1 LHIPILSNL
10 KAEHV
15 HILHTIVNKQSISNQ
30 GMANKQAK
38 DAIKLHEKLKGK
50 ITIESKIRNLKPKDI
65 QLIYTPGVAAVCEK
79 IHKNPSQKYYLTS
92 KANNVA
98 IVTDG
103 TRILG
108 LGNIGPDAALPVMEG
123 KAVLYK
129 KYGKVDAFPICL
141 NTTKKQ
147 EIITIIKAIE
157 PVFGAINLED
167 IESPKVLEIADDLQ
181 KELSIPVFHD
191 DQHGTAVV
199 VLAAL
204 LNSLKIVKKNIKSVK
219 IVIAGAGSAGY
230 GICKL
235 LSFVGCKNIIVVDS
249 SGAIYQN
256 RLENMNNYKSEIA
269 KITNPT
275 MKKGSLEE
283 ILKDADVFV
292 GVSGMSGILSDKTIQ
307 SMSKDPIIFALTN
320 PEPEVDPKV
329 AKKAGAKI
337 IATGSY
343 LYKNK
348 VNNAIVFP
356 YLMRVILDRKIKKIT
371 LDMLYR
377 TARAVAD
384 SVPKKDLTY
393 DNIIPE
399 ITNPRLY
406 KNISSSLKLRIS

>member
-1 LHIPILSNL
+1 MRILR
-10 KAEHV
+10 
-15 HILHTIVNKQSISNQ
+15 TIVNKQFTSNQ
-30 GMANKQAK
+30 DMTDKQAK
-38 DAIKLHEKLKGK
+38 DAIKLHQKLKGK
-50 ITIESKIRNLKPKDI
+50 ITIESKIRNLKLKDI

-79 IHKNPSQKYYLTS
+79 IHKNPDQKYYLTS

-147 EIITIIKAIE
+147 EIITVIKAIE

-167 IESPKVLEIADDLQ
+167 IESPKVLEIADELQ

-235 LSFVGCKNIIVVDS
+235 LSFAGCKNIIVVDS

-269 KITNPT
+269 RITNPT
-275 MKKGSLEE
+275 MQRGTLEE
-283 ILKDADVFV
+283 ILKNTDVFV
-292 GVSGMSGILSDKTIQ
+292 GVSGMSGILSGKTIQ
-307 SMSKDPIIFALTN
+307 SMNKDPIVFALTN
-320 PEPEVDPKV
+320 PEPEVDPKI

-371 LDMLYR
+371 LEMLYR
-377 TARAVAD
+377 TARAIAD
-384 SVPKKDLTY
+384 SVPKKDLTH

-406 KNISSSLKLRIS
+406 KNISSSLKKLEIS